1 MACGDVALKLSCMKA
16 ALVCIC
22 SLGLPLWAACA
33 WSAQEIRIG
42 AAHFPPYVV
51 HPEQAVDKGLVAQLA
66 EALNTLQ
73 DDYRFVLVP
82 TSLPRRYQDFE
93 QGRVDMALFEN
104 PDWGW
109 QGIAHETVD
118 MGLEDAEVFVACNLG
133 QGQDFFND
141 VSDKRLAL
149 FSGYHYAF
157 AGFDANPQYL
167 LRRFS
172 ATLTYS
178 HESNL
183 MMVLRQRADVALVTR
198 SYFHDFVARHPELG
212 EQLLVSQRIDQRYHH
227 YGLLRPGA
235 PITAT
240 EFKALLERLR
250 IDGQLAAI
258 FSPYQVDVVPS
269 PAQPT
274 TAGAGAGPH

>member
-1 MACGDVALKLSCMKA
+1 MKFSCVKA
-16 ALVCIC
+16 ALACVT
-22 SLGLPLWAACA
+22 SLGLSLWACVA

-51 HPEQAVDKGLVAQLA
+51 HPEQNVDNGLLAQLA
-66 EALNTLQ
+66 AALNGAQ
-73 DDYRFVLVP
+73 DDYHFVLIP

-109 QGIAHETVD
+109 QGIAHEAVD
-118 MGLEDAEVFVACNLG
+118 LGLEDAEVFVTLKG
-133 QGQDFFND
+133 DHEQDYFDDLNG
-141 VSDKRLAL
+141 KRLAL

-178 HESNL
+178 HDSNL
-183 MMVLRQRADVALVTR
+183 MMVLRQRADIALVTR
-198 SYFHDFVARHPELG
+198 SYLHDFLARNPELA
-212 EQLLVSQRIDQRYHH
+212 EKLLVSRRIDQHYHH
-227 YGLLRPGA
+227 YALVRPGA
-235 PITAT
+235 PINGHA
-240 EFKALLERLR
+240 FQALLQRLR
-250 IDGQLAAI
+250 ADGQLSAL
-258 FSPYQVDVVPS
+258 FSPYEVAVLPS
-269 PAQPT
+269 EEQQMMARTKPT
-274 TAGAGAGPH
+274 AH